1 MTEAMIVKSEDV
13 PSVWNSVVHYVERTD
28 GKFFK
33 ASDIYEMLLNNKMN
47 LVLVKEDGETKGACI
62 FKVSNEALK
71 KILITDLGGD
81 GADWNAAIIDFM
93 RQLKIAGYKKL
104 EIQGRKG
111 WQRALKGF
119 EVIHTTIGK
128 EL

>member
-1 MTEAMIVKSEDV
+1 MTEAVIIKSDDV
-13 PSVWNSVVHYVERTD
+13 PSVWGSVVHYVERTD
-28 GKFFK
+28 GKHFK
-33 ASDIYEMLLNNKMN
+33 AADIYELLLSNKMN
-47 LVLVKEDGETKGACI
+47 LALVKEGGETKGACI
-62 FKVSNEALK
+62 FKVSNPELK

-119 EVIHTTIGK
+119 DVIHTTIGK

>member
-1 MTEAMIVKSEDV
+1 MTEAVIVDSADV
-13 PSVWNSVVHYVERTD
+13 PGVWDSVVSYVERTD

-33 ASDIYEMLLNNKMN
+33 AADIYDLLISNRMN

-62 FKVSNEALK
+62 FKVSNPAQK

-81 GADWNAAIIDFM
+81 GADWNAAIIVFM
-93 RQLKIAGYKKL
+93 RQLKDAGYKKL
-104 EIQGRKG
+104 EIEGRKG
-111 WQRALKGF
+111 WQRRIKGF
-119 EVIHTTIGK
+119 DVIHTTIGK